1 MLQFYHRLENMSR
14 DIQVSYGREQKNK
27 LCNIKSTFINF
38 IRKGDDESLNNE
50 NLWAMPTPLRP
61 DGTNHLPFHVNA
73 LPPIL
78 EDMASAIATTTSTD
92 VAMAGTAILSAVSY
106 CFSGVYRM
114 SAKRDHTEPLVLD
127 ALTIAE
133 PSFKK

>member
-78 EDMASAIATTTSTD
+78 EDMA
-92 VAMAGTAILSAVSY
+92 GTAILSAVSY